1 MRELIQQIFK
11 AYGFGEKWQ
20 DDSIEFY
27 AAESEDKT
35 SFFLIDYIEATGEGI
50 TDVEMLT
57 MLKQL
62 EKDYIDENTNG
73 KDVKRKIQELF
84 VNDNASIAAQ
94 IDKNTSAIYPIKL
107 ESLNNLDKYR
117 NLIYSVEESPHY
129 FRRFVLPYTDKQV
142 DELKIIISDYPEKN
156 IVNILSEIAN
166 QEEAYYELAG
176 HRNLDNAYELVIRLF
191 SKIPFL
197 QYNFVAQQ
205 KPMAVEKRI
214 ESEMDASFSNTFFCR
229 SVFPFSIAS
238 LNLVILLEKTNSIAS
253 KNVVFPNPFGPV
265 RIIGFFVSS
274 KTNS

>member
-11 AYGFGEKWQ
+11 AYGFGKKWQ

-27 AAESEDKT
+27 SAESEEKT
-35 SFFLIDYIEATGEGI
+35 SFFLIDYIEATDEGI
-50 TDVEMLT
+50 TDFEMLT
-57 MLKQL
+57 MLKRL
-62 EKDYIDENTNG
+62 EKDYIDESTNG
-73 KDVKRKIQELF
+73 KGVKRKVQELF

-94 IDKNTSAIYPIKL
+94 IDKNTSAIFPIKL

-142 DELKIIISDYPEKN
+142 DELKKIISDYPEKK
-156 IVNILSEIAN
+156 IVNVLSEIAN
-166 QEEAYYELAG
+166 QEDAYYELAA

-205 KPMAVEKRI
+205 KPMSVEKRI
-214 ESEMDASFSNTFFCR
+214 ESEMDAELLKYHTLICDNCVDIDEYIKASNLPDDDAAIEAEMKKR
-229 SVFPFSIAS
+229 M
-238 LNLVILLEKTNSIAS
+238 EKR
-253 KNVVFPNPFGPV
+253 G
-265 RIIGFFVSS
+265 
-274 KTNS
+274 

>member
-35 SFFLIDYIEATGEGI
+35 SFFLIDYIEATCEGI

-73 KDVKRKIQELF
+73 KGVKRKIQELF

-117 NLIYSVEESPHY
+117 KITFCISSLNTIELDNL
-129 FRRFVLPYTDKQV
+129 LM
-142 DELKIIISDYPEKN
+142 LKINCMVYKP
-156 IVNILSEIAN
+156 
-166 QEEAYYELAG
+166 YR
-176 HRNLDNAYELVIRLF
+176 HCELVDLCI
-191 SKIPFL
+191 
-197 QYNFVAQQ
+197 
-205 KPMAVEKRI
+205 
-214 ESEMDASFSNTFFCR
+214 D
-229 SVFPFSIAS
+229 IAR
-238 LNLVILLEKTNSIAS
+238 K
-253 KNVVFPNPFGPV
+253 
-265 RIIGFFVSS
+265 
-274 KTNS
+274 

>member
-35 SFFLIDYIEATGEGI
+35 SFFLIDYIEATCEGI

-73 KDVKRKIQELF
+73 KGVKRKIQELF

-166 QEEAYYELAG
+166 QEEAYYEERRKER
-176 HRNLDNAYELVIRLF
+176 HQRNLQR
-191 SKIPFL
+191 K
-197 QYNFVAQQ
+197 
-205 KPMAVEKRI
+205 KRQ
-214 ESEMDASFSNTFFCR
+214 MRKMRSNPY
-229 SVFPFSIAS
+229 S
-238 LNLVILLEKTNSIAS
+238 
-253 KNVVFPNPFGPV
+253 
-265 RIIGFFVSS
+265 
-274 KTNS
+274 

>member
-57 MLKQL
+57 MLKRL

-73 KDVKRKIQELF
+73 KGVKRKIQELF

-107 ESLNNLDKYR
+107 ESLNNLD
-117 NLIYSVEESPHY
+117 NCSIFLILSFIFFS
-129 FRRFVLPYTDKQV
+129 F
-142 DELKIIISDYPEKN
+142 IIIFLNFFSSF
-156 IVNILSEIAN
+156 LS
-166 QEEAYYELAG
+166 
-176 HRNLDNAYELVIRLF
+176 
-191 SKIPFL
+191 S
-197 QYNFVAQQ
+197 
-205 KPMAVEKRI
+205 
-214 ESEMDASFSNTFFCR
+214 
-229 SVFPFSIAS
+229 
-238 LNLVILLEKTNSIAS
+238 
-253 KNVVFPNPFGPV
+253 
-265 RIIGFFVSS
+265 
-274 KTNS
+274 